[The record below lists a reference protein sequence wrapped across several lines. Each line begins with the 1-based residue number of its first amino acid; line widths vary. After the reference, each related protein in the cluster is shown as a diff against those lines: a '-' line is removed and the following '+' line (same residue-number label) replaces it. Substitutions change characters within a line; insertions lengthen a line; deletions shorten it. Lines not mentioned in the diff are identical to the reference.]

1 MYSKVS
7 FNFLRR
13 TAAVIICLIMIC
25 SSFGFVFSAAEDE
38 EFEREFSV
46 SDDESYIYISGYSS
60 LEKITD
66 YLDTLEEI
74 FIENCKL
81 DDLDLIV
88 SSKIR
93 KLTISN
99 TTVKN
104 MPSEF
109 PSSLSEVELEKIDI
123 DFNVLKNCESIEISG
138 YEFYKIDFVFPA
150 CKKLTIKSCS
160 LYSLEGIQNSRNI
173 ETLNIFNTLIDRIDP
188 IKYLP
193 KLSELELDYTM
204 VKDIS
209 CLENTKIRY
218 IYVSNTPIESV
229 RPMTKMKNLE
239 VAYTNNTEMAY
250 DEESVE
256 YLTKNMK
263 STYVDAEGLNR
274 KNKIIEIAE
283 KIITPSMTEKEKIFA
298 VAKYVCDNLEYDYR
312 VYEDDDINAS
322 YGGDSLKAFLDEG
335 IGSCMTYTIATT
347 ALLRAA
353 GVEVIE
359 QRSENHIWNLCL
371 IDGIYY
377 CLDVTLSD
385 NDDLLTEDDMVFY
398 EYDAPEKWSL
408 HSEPLSIPASMLARG
423 DEKESTSEETLAETS
438 DSYSDVADESGKS
451 RFREK
456 IKHLI
461 YMINSKRIVIIIIV
475 LSAAVVDAAVIS
487 IIKFKRKK

>member
-1 MYSKVS
+1 MYRDAYYNL
-7 FNFLRR
+7 FRR
-13 TAAVIICLIMIC
+13 TAAVLICLLMIC

-38 EFEREFSV
+38 EPEREFSV
-46 SDDESYIYISGYSS
+46 SDDKGYIYICGYNS
-60 LEKITD
+60 INDAAD
-66 YLDTLEEI
+66 YFDTLNEI
-74 FIENCKL
+74 YINNCEL
-81 DDLDLIV
+81 EDIDIIT
-88 SSKIR
+88 SSKIER
-93 KLTISN
+93 LTISN
-99 TTVKN
+99 TTIKKP
-104 MPSEF
+104 PSEL
-109 PSSLSEVELEKIDI
+109 PGSLKEIETENSDI
-123 DFNVLKNCESIEISG
+123 DLDLLNKCEIIKLIG
-138 YEFYKIDFVFPA
+138 YDFYKMDCVFPA
-150 CKKLTIKSCS
+150 CKDLTIDSCS
-160 LYSLEGIQNSRNI
+160 IYSLEGIQNSRNI

-256 YLTKNMK
+256 YLTKNMN

-283 KIITPSMTEKEKIFA
+283 KIITPSMADKEKIFA
-298 VAKYVCDNLEYDYR
+298 VAKYVCDHLEYDYR

-322 YGGDSLKAFLDEG
+322 YGGDSLKAFLDKG

-359 QRSENHIWNLCL
+359 QRSDNHIWNLCL
-371 IDGIYY
+371 IDGVYY

-385 NDDLLTEDDMVFY
+385 NDDLLTEENLVFY
-398 EYDAPEKWSL
+398 EYDAAEKWFV
-408 HSEPLSIPASMLARG
+408 HSEPLSIPAPMLARG
-423 DEKESTSEETLAETS
+423 NEKNRPLRKPWPSQ
-438 DSYSDVADESGKS
+438 
-451 RFREK
+451 
-456 IKHLI
+456 
-461 YMINSKRIVIIIIV
+461 
-475 LSAAVVDAAVIS
+475 S
-487 IIKFKRKK
+487 ILTQMLRTNR